1 MNRIITFGC
10 SFTYGHG
17 LRDCIN
23 AKLGPGKYPSKFAWP
38 NLIAQ
43 KLNKENVNMAYCGA
57 SNKHI
62 AHLVDNFQF
71 HETDICLIQ
80 WTFIDRYTIFLQDNS
95 IQSINAHSKTKDSKN
110 YYKMMMNLYN
120 LYDKSIDIRLLLNGI
135 NYKLKNKNVKTINF
149 SPIKARDKFSNDQK
163 SFEDLVKFDF
173 SVDKNNIGFLP
184 DIDVGLD
191 NWHPGP
197 KTHKQFAEYVL
208 EEYPWLKK

>member
-23 AKLGPGKYPSKFAWP
+23 ENLGPGKYPSMFSWP
-38 NLIAQ
+38 NLIAK
-43 KLNKENVNMAYCGA
+43 KLNKEIVNMAHCGA
-57 SNKHI
+57 SNKQI

-80 WTFIDRYTIFLQDNS
+80 WTLINRYTIFFQDNT
-95 IQSINAHSKTKDSKN
+95 IQQITPNSKTQKAKN

-120 LYDKSIDIRLLLNGI
+120 VYDKSIDIRLLLNGI
-135 NYKLKNKNVKTINF
+135 NYKLKNKNIKTINF
-149 SPIKARDKFSNDQK
+149 SPITVRDKFDNDQK
-163 SFEDLVKFDF
+163 LFENLVKFDF

-184 DIDVGLD
+184 YIDVGLD

-197 KTHKQFAEYVL
+197 KAHKQFAEYIL
-208 EEYPWLKK
+208 EEYPWLKD

>member
-1 MNRIITFGC
+1 
-10 SFTYGHG
+10 
-17 LRDCIN
+17 
-23 AKLGPGKYPSKFAWP
+23 
-38 NLIAQ
+38 
-43 KLNKENVNMAYCGA
+43 
-57 SNKHI
+57 
-62 AHLVDNFQF
+62 
-71 HETDICLIQ
+71 
-80 WTFIDRYTIFLQDNS
+80 
-95 IQSINAHSKTKDSKN
+95 
-110 YYKMMMNLYN
+110 MMMNLYN